1 MLHAILR
8 RHAPLKA
15 KRNCLILA
23 CFFFIKKLFFLLLF
37 IYLFVIHGF
46 TISHLVLYYS
56 HHKLSHCPYN
66 LTRLEL
72 KPKVSLTSISTS
84 TETY

>member
-23 CFFFIKKLFFLLLF
+23 CSFFIKKL
-37 IYLFVIHGF
+37 F

-72 KPKVSLTSISTS
+72 KPKVSLT
-84 TETY
+84 

>member
-23 CFFFIKKLFFLLLF
+23 CFFFIKKLFFFAF
-37 IYLFVIHGF
+37 IYLFICDSWIYD
-46 TISHLVLYYS
+46 ISSRIILFS
-56 HHKLSHCPYN
+56 PQIISLS
-66 LTRLEL
+66 L
-72 KPKVSLTSISTS
+72 
-84 TETY
+84 

>member
-8 RHAPLKA
+8 HHASLKA
-15 KRNCLILA
+15 KRNCLIWLVPSLLKKI
-23 CFFFIKKLFFLLLF
+23 FFLLF

-46 TISHLVLYYS
+46 TIFHLVLYYS

-66 LTRLEL
+66 LTTLEL
-72 KPKVSLTSISTS
+72 KPKVSLT
-84 TETY
+84 